1 MVGFT
6 GVGETGEQAVR
17 WADDLLRLGSGG
29 EQQVHRELARTSTP
43 LAALAITSGH
53 ETRRLS
59 LKLEAYNPTG
69 SIKFRTAVGLLA
81 ALDAEAPL
89 VSGTEVIESTS
100 GNLGVALAAL
110 LREMECPFTAVV
122 DPKAS
127 PLILDRITAHGG
139 NLVSVEDRDS
149 HGGFLLSRLAEVSR
163 RLEADPLLRWTDQYS
178 SSANPEIHRDT
189 IAREL
194 LEQTSGRVDGVLV
207 AVSTG
212 GTLAGI
218 SRGLRAEGSRA
229 PVYAV
234 DVLGSLV
241 TSDSAAPH
249 LLSGIGATRRSSF
262 LRPDDF
268 EAALRVRDVTA
279 FAVCRKVRL
288 ETGLAIGGSGGAVV
302 AAYLDALPRDGTLAS
317 ATSPVAVIADG
328 GDAYASTFYDD
339 GWLEVHG
346 ILDEVERAD
355 RTMEQAGVRFG
366 LIEVHGA

>member
-1 MVGFT
+1 MAT
-6 GVGETGEQAVR
+6 
-17 WADDLLRLGSGG
+17 
-29 EQQVHRELARTSTP
+29 
-43 LAALAITSGH
+43 LAISSIGR
-53 ETRRLS
+53 TRQLS
-59 LKLEAYNPTG
+59 LKLEARNPTG

-89 VSGTEVIESTS
+89 VPGTEVIESTS

-110 LREMECPFTAVV
+110 LSEMGCRFTAVV

-139 NLVSVEDRDS
+139 DLVRVEVRDS

-163 RLEADPLLRWTDQYS
+163 RLKEDPLLRWANQYS

-218 SRGLRAEGSRA
+218 SRGLRAGCSSA

-241 TSDSAAPH
+241 TSGTAAPH

-262 LRPDDF
+262 LQPDDF
-268 EAALRVRDVTA
+268 EAALRVADVTA
-279 FAVCRKVRL
+279 FAVCRKVRR

-302 AAYLDALPRDGTLAS
+302 AAYLDALPSGGVLAS

-328 GDAYASTFYDD
+328 GDAYVSTFYDD

-346 ILDEVERAD
+346 ILDEVEWAD
-355 RTMEQAGVRFG
+355 RTMEQAGVRFD
-366 LIEVHGA
+366 LIEVDGA